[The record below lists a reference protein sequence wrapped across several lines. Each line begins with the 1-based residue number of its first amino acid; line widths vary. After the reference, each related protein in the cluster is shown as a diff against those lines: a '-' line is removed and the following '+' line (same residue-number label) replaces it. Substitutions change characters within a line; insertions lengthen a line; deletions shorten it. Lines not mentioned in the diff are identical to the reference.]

1 MHYWQVSYKEFSDYI
16 QLYLFFFLLFPQR
29 GQLYPYSLPFK
40 ITVRNSEWEVILI
53 QSKLASV
60 PCIKAGVLLS
70 HQYKYLGSVY
80 IRGLPRGGRGRRGAR
95 GGGML
100 LLCWSSI
107 NQSINQSFILTRYV
121 KELKN
126 SFKIR
131 TCKRPPV
138 PGRLGKNVAV
148 ACYLGWKCC
157 FRFSIIFGDT
167 QFGTNG
173 RYR

>member
-1 MHYWQVSYKEFSDYI
+1 MLPICILLCWQHKKRFKMHYWQVSYKEFSDYI

-107 NQSINQSFILTRYV
+107 NQSINQSIIYFNTLCQRAKKLVQNT
-121 KELKN
+121 
-126 SFKIR
+126 
-131 TCKRPPV
+131 
-138 PGRLGKNVAV
+138 NV
-148 ACYLGWKCC
+148 
-157 FRFSIIFGDT
+157 
-167 QFGTNG
+167 
-173 RYR
+173 